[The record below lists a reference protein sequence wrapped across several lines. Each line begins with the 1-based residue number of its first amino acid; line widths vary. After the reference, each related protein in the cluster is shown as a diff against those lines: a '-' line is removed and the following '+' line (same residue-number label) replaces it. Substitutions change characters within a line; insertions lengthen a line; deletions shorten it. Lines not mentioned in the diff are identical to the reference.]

1 MTKNKIPFDKIDQ
14 SVLQDIGR
22 TLVSNHVYSGQ
33 SMLVD
38 ELMKKEV
45 INIDDYENYYKSDE
59 TIKSEYNVKTKEE
72 IQKIRDNGEDQNEIF
87 EHWLVSD
94 WLLNQLSKLEEPL
107 LKTDFENW
115 WGRTC
120 TGQSIYLDYN
130 IQKLAYE
137 YSYDQ
142 RLFKQKKV
150 A

>member
-1 MTKNKIPFDKIDQ
+1 M
-14 SVLQDIGR
+14 
-22 TLVSNHVYSGQ
+22 
-33 SMLVD
+33 
-38 ELMKKEV
+38 
-45 INIDDYENYYKSDE
+45 
-59 TIKSEYNVKTKEE
+59 KTKEE

>member
-1 MTKNKIPFDKIDQ
+1 MDEKKKWGRFFTKN
-14 SVLQDIGR
+14 
-22 TLVSNHVYSGQ
+22 
-33 SMLVD
+33 
-38 ELMKKEV
+38 
-45 INIDDYENYYKSDE
+45 
-59 TIKSEYNVKTKEE
+59 
-72 IQKIRDNGEDQNEIF
+72 
-87 EHWLVSD
+87 D